1 MDPTE
6 ASQKLLQALSAHE
19 IPLGAEDVLWAF
31 DNAKTADPVTQ
42 WIERYITDETL
53 VSLEEL
59 EIYNHLKKTG
69 ALSKLQKAHPELGFV
84 RPRSEEDLAIEI
96 EGLRKSTELLR
107 QHTAQLRRQKAAL
120 KFMKDRT
127 KADKERKRKLD
138 ERRRRKWLFQKED
151 LQAAIDDLL
160 SILKEEIVD
169 LKQYMKESAVDVE
182 GVNKMLES
190 DDRVLARLERLA
202 GGVVVGGDGDD
213 GKEVVERSTNVF
225 RRLSTL
231 SAAALKTRL
240 DRIFLEV
247 AGSHNSENNDP
258 GAEELQK
265 DLESL
270 YAEIASVAE
279 MAAEQEFLQPVLDE
293 VHKGQIKASE
303 GLRLGG
309 TYVGPPF
316 LKPYKVLLIHFQ
328 ICDVLHHL
336 QKRHAATTQSLKIEL
351 SKQKAIST
359 VLATIAE
366 ESVSPLTKPP
376 KVTAPSTPP
385 PAPKSPSSSP
395 GKKLPFRT
403 MPVFT
408 PPRHRRGRSTDFSFD
423 EDEHPELRMLALL
436 GISVAPTTTPLF
448 VSPIKSASPAPPVP
462 VIKESQI
469 REHIVQQ
476 NSKLKAQ
483 EKEPATG
490 EAELAEAWNVSRL
503 LEAALRSGN
512 DFPGAGLIGEELVKG
527 LEEVESKVGAVAGR
541 MEGISGGLEELRKG
555 GGDLSGRGEKKA
567 FVERWGR

>member
-1 MDPTE
+1 MDPTA
-6 ASQKLLQALSAHE
+6 ASRKLLQALSAHE
-19 IPLGAEDVLWAF
+19 IALGEEDILWAF
-31 DNAKTADPVTQ
+31 GNAKTTTLVTQ
-42 WIERYITDETL
+42 WVERYITEETL

-69 ALSKLQKAHPELGFV
+69 ALSKLQKAHPELGLV
-84 RPRSEEDLAIEI
+84 RPRSEEDLEIEI

-107 QHTAQLRRQKAAL
+107 QHTAQLRRQKIVL
-120 KFMKDRT
+120 KAMKDKT

-138 ERRRRKWLFQKED
+138 ERRRKKWLSQKED

-169 LKQYMKESAVDVE
+169 LKQYMKESAIDAE

-202 GGVVVGGDGDD
+202 GGVIVGDDGDD
-213 GKEVVERSTNVF
+213 GKEVVERVTALSTNAF
-225 RRLSTL
+225 HRLSTL
-231 SAAALKTRL
+231 SATALKTRL

-247 AGSHNSENNDP
+247 AGSHNAENNDP
-258 GAEELQK
+258 EAEELQK

-270 YAEIASVAE
+270 YAEIPSVAE

-293 VHKGQIKASE
+293 VHRGRMKASE

-309 TYVGPPF
+309 TY
-316 LKPYKVLLIHFQ
+316 

-336 QKRHAATTQSLKIEL
+336 QKRHRATAQSLKIEL

-359 VLATIAE
+359 VIATIAE

-408 PPRHRRGRSTDFSFD
+408 PPRHRRGRSTDFSPD
-423 EDEHPELRMLALL
+423 EEEYPELRMLALL
-436 GISVAPTTTPLF
+436 GISVPPPTTTPLF
-448 VSPIKSASPAPPVP
+448 VSPIKSTPSTPPVP

-469 REHIVQQ
+469 REHIIQQ

-483 EKEPATG
+483 EKELATG
-490 EAELAEAWNVSRL
+490 EVELTEAWNISRL

-512 DFPGAGLIGEELVKG
+512 EFPGTRLIGEQLVKG
-527 LEEVESKVGAVAGR
+527 LEEVESKVGTVAGR
-541 MEGISGGLEELRKG
+541 MEGIAGGLEELRRG

>member
-19 IPLGAEDVLWAF
+19 IPLGEEDVLWVF
-31 DNAKTADPVTQ
+31 DNAKTAAPVTQ
-42 WIERYITDETL
+42 WVERYITDEAL
-53 VSLEEL
+53 VSREEL

-69 ALSKLQKAHPELGFV
+69 TLSKLQKAHPELAFV

-96 EGLRKSTELLR
+96 EGLRKSAELLK

-120 KFMKDRT
+120 KSMKDRT
-127 KADKERKRKLD
+127 RADKERKRKLS
-138 ERRRRKWLFQKED
+138 ERRRRKWLSQKED

-169 LKQYMKESAVDVE
+169 LKQYTKESAVDVE

-202 GGVVVGGDGDD
+202 GGVIVGDGGDD
-213 GKEVVERSTNVF
+213 GKEVIGRVTALVKK
-225 RRLSTL
+225 LSTL
-231 SAAALKTRL
+231 SATALKTRL

-247 AGSHNSENNDP
+247 AGSHISENNDP
-258 GAEELQK
+258 EAEELQK

-270 YAEIASVAE
+270 YAEIPSVAE
-279 MAAEQEFLQPVLDE
+279 MAAEQVFLQPVLDE
-293 VHKGQIKASE
+293 VHKGRMKASS

-309 TYVGPPF
+309 TY
-316 LKPYKVLLIHFQ
+316 

-336 QKRHAATTQSLKIEL
+336 QKRHTATAQSLKIEL

-359 VLATIAE
+359 VLATIEE
-366 ESVSPLTKPP
+366 ESVSPLAKPP

-385 PAPKSPSSSP
+385 PAPKSPNSSP
-395 GKKLPFRT
+395 GKRLPFRT

-408 PPRHRRGRSTDFSFD
+408 PPRHRRGRSTDFSLD
-423 EDEHPELRMLALL
+423 EDEYPELRMLALL

-448 VSPIKSASPAPPVP
+448 VSPIKSASPTPSVP

-483 EKEPATG
+483 EMELATG

-512 DFPGAGLIGEELVKG
+512 DFPGAGLIGEELVRG

-541 MEGISGGLEELRKG
+541 MEGIAGGLEELRKG
-555 GGDLSGRGEKKA
+555 SGDLSGRGEKRA

>member
-1 MDPTE
+1 MDPTG
-6 ASQKLLQALSAHE
+6 ASQKLLRALSAHE
-19 IPLGAEDVLWAF
+19 IPLGEDDVLWVF
-31 DNAKTADPVTQ
+31 GNAKTAAPVTQ
-42 WIERYITDETL
+42 WVERYITEETL
-53 VSLEEL
+53 VSIEEL

-69 ALSKLQKAHPELGFV
+69 ALSKLQKAHPGLGFI
-84 RPRSEEDLAIEI
+84 RPRSEEDLEIEI
-96 EGLRKSTELLR
+96 EGLRKSAELLR

-120 KFMKDRT
+120 KSMKDKT

-138 ERRRRKWLFQKED
+138 ERRRRKWLSQKED
-151 LQAAIDDLL
+151 HQAAIDDLL
-160 SILKEEIVD
+160 SILKEEITD

-202 GGVVVGGDGDD
+202 GGVIVGGDGDD
-213 GKEVVERSTNVF
+213 GKEVVERVTALVKK
-225 RRLSTL
+225 LSIL
-231 SAAALKTRL
+231 SATALKTRL

-247 AGSHNSENNDP
+247 AGSHNSENSDP
-258 GAEELQK
+258 EVEELQK

-270 YAEIASVAE
+270 YAEIPSVAE

-293 VHKGQIKASE
+293 VHKGRMKASE

-309 TYVGPPF
+309 KY
-316 LKPYKVLLIHFQ
+316 

-336 QKRHAATTQSLKIEL
+336 QKRHRATAQSLKIEL

-385 PAPKSPSSSP
+385 PAPRSPGSSP
-395 GKKLPFRT
+395 GKKLPFRAV
-403 MPVFT
+403 PGFT
-408 PPRHRRGRSTDFSFD
+408 PPRHRRGRSTDFPPD
-423 EDEHPELRMLALL
+423 EDEYPELRMLALL
-436 GISVAPTTTPLF
+436 GISVPPAITPLF
-448 VSPIKSASPAPPVP
+448 ISPIKSAPPTPPVP

-483 EKEPATG
+483 EKELATG
-490 EAELAEAWNVSRL
+490 ESELTEMWNVSHL

-512 DFPGAGLIGEELVKG
+512 DFPGAGLISEELVKG
-527 LEEVESKVGAVAGR
+527 LEGVESKVGAVAER
-541 MEGISGGLEELRKG
+541 MEGIAWGLEELKKG

-567 FVERWGR
+567 FVERWER